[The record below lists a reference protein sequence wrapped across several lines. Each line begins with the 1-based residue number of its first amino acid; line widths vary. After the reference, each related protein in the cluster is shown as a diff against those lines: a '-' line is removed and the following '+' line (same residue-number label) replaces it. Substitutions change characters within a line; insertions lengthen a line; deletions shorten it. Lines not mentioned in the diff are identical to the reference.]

1 MKKIQALAK
10 IFPPTDGRRMYNGFE
25 LRGWKN
31 RRKSQILSAQS
42 GDESLRVEFELY
54 LGGLKSA
61 SLLSSVSISNNCVV
75 KVIHS
80 ISVPTFYANIRT
92 QPSQRPSK
100 LGNKKLSLK
109 IFSPFF
115 VKWTLR
121 FYANHCVLLKMELV
135 EGFLNRI
142 SVKIVVA
149 FPFCEMPYIY
159 WRRW

>member
-1 MKKIQALAK
+1 MKQQQQFLTHHHTRTNEFFDSEKKIQALAK
-10 IFPPTDGRRMYNGFE
+10 TFPPTDGRRMYNGFE

-54 LGGLKSA
+54 EGGLKSA

-109 IFSPFF
+109 IFSPFLWNELWGF
-115 VKWTLR
+115 TQTIVYFWKW
-121 FYANHCVLLKMELV
+121 NWLKV
-135 EGFLNRI
+135 F
-142 SVKIVVA
+142 
-149 FPFCEMPYIY
+149 
-159 WRRW
+159 